1 MSLTLSSTATITGT
15 NVQIPRLGFGV
26 WQIAAANCAAAC
38 AHALNAGYRHIDT
51 ARLYR
56 NEEQVGT
63 AVRESG
69 LSRADVFVTTKQ
81 GVRGDTPELTYQLA
95 LESVEKA
102 AGTAPGA
109 YVDLFLVHIP
119 DVRGGADG
127 RKEVWLALER
137 LFREGRA
144 RAIGVSNYGVQHIEE
159 MKTYAS
165 VWPPHVNQIE
175 LHPWWQQRELVA
187 YCEEQGIVVQAYSPL
202 ATGTKLNDPVVGEM
216 ARSLSKSPAQ
226 VLIRYGLQRGWV
238 VLPKSENPER
248 IRQNA
253 DVFDFEL
260 GQDDLRV
267 LDGLDGLDGQY

>member
-1 MSLTLSSTATITGT
+1 MSLTISSAATVTGT
-15 NVQIPRLGFGV
+15 NVKIPRLGFGV

-38 AHALNAGYRHIDT
+38 AHALQSGYRHIDT

-95 LESVEKA
+95 LESVEKV
-102 AGTAPGA
+102 AGSAPGA

-119 DVRGGADG
+119 HIRGGADG

-159 MKTYAS
+159 MKAYAT

-175 LHPWWQQRELVA
+175 LHPWCQQRELVA

-202 ATGTKLNDPVVGEM
+202 ATGTKLGDPTVEQM
-216 ARSLSKSPAQ
+216 AGRLSKSLAQ
-226 VLIRYGLQRGWV
+226 VLIRYGLQKGWV

-248 IRQNA
+248 IRQNT

-260 GQDDLRV
+260 GEDDMRV
-267 LDGLDGLDGQY
+267 LDGLDGWY